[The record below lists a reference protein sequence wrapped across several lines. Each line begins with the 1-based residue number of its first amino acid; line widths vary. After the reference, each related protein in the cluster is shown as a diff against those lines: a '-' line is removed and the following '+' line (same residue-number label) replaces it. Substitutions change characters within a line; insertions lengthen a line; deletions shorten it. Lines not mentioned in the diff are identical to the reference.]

1 MGTVSAVDDLRLDD
15 YPAHRTITTRWM
27 DEDVYGHV
35 NNVTYYSYFDTAVN
49 GHLIDGTG
57 ADVRRLAA
65 VGIVAETSCVFR
77 RELRFPADVTVGIA
91 VERLGRTSIIY
102 RLGIFQEPHESPA
115 ATGRFVHVYVDART
129 REPTPVPPPVRDVA
143 GELVWAGMRD

>member
-1 MGTVSAVDDLRLDD
+1 MDDLALTD

-49 GHLIDGTG
+49 GHLIDATGT
-57 ADVRRLAA
+57 DIRLLDA

-77 RELRFPADVTVGIA
+77 RELTFPADVTVGIA
-91 VERLGRTSIIY
+91 VERLGRTSIVY
-102 RLGIFQEPHESPA
+102 RLGIFQAPERAPA
-115 ATGRFVHVYVDART
+115 ALGRFVHVYVDRQART
-129 REPTPVPPPVRDVA
+129 PTPIPVPVREVA
-143 GELVWAGMRD
+143 DGLVWDRVRD